1 VLGSKL
7 GGFRSD
13 SVGEGGL
20 REGGRAKGKELC
32 STHRGGCSDGEE
44 RGREGASA
52 VAGKGRLFAGLR
64 EQGAEL
70 GAEAMGRAH
79 LLELGPEEGS
89 ACQGRSGGRPWPRS
103 QGLLGDPAGGACLG
117 EDDRRSRGEAACVV
131 VTAVTNLTF
140 TTVHRR

>member
-1 VLGSKL
+1 VL
-7 GGFRSD
+7 
-13 SVGEGGL
+13 
-20 REGGRAKGKELC
+20 
-32 STHRGGCSDGEE
+32 HPQRGGCSDGEE
-44 RGREGASA
+44 RGREGALA

-103 QGLLGDPAGGACLG
+103 QGSLEIQLVELALGKMIGGAG
-117 EDDRRSRGEAACVV
+117 EGLLASWLQQGQ
-131 VTAVTNLTF
+131 T
-140 TTVHRR
+140 